1 MTDGDSFICRA
12 CSARTICTGLTVESF
27 NASIKSLPSCSPSLA
42 MMLSI
47 VLLFP
52 TGCPFIS
59 DRNFPTRCLLEM
71 PINMCIQLTIYL
83 LHFSTDAP
91 QDFHDACMVFGVFV
105 LYLQQKR
112 SNDST
117 NSGDQRCDNDTPV
130 HIMPLRPCI
139 ECARTPHLY
148 RSRHPKPHG

>member
-1 MTDGDSFICRA
+1 MTDGESFICRA
-12 CSARTICTGLTVESF
+12 CNARTICTGLTVGSLS
-27 NASIKSLPSCSPSLA
+27 ASTKSLPSCSPSLA

-91 QDFHDACMVFGVFV
+91 QDFHDACMVVRVFFTN
-105 LYLQQKR
+105 LQQKR
-112 SNDST
+112 SNDPA
-117 NSGDQRCDNDTPV
+117 NSGDQRCDNRTPI
-130 HIMPLRPCI
+130 HIRPLRPCT
-139 ECARTPHLY
+139 EYANSPRLY